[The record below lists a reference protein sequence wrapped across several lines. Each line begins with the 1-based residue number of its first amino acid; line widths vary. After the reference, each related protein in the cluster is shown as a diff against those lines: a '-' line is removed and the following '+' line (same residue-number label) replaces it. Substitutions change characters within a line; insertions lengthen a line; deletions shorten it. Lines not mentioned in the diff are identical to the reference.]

1 MARTVSP
8 QIEQNPIKAEA
19 VCIGGNSSA
28 GPPNGVAGSAGSWCY
43 DDVGTAGLKRLIA
56 QSIDAGVEILS
67 VAQNMNT
74 TWRSQVGSEF
84 MTAANKTWF
93 KSLVDV
99 ARAGGVEMG
108 AYQLILNARSATAFN
123 QAAPSSAAVVAA
135 SLNKGYDC
143 LIPTEGLDT
152 ISSSSAGN
160 ASTCHVNGA
169 HCALCGATVFY
180 DQMDASMQE
189 WWNVTVRVPG
199 CHNFMPS
206 HCSLSLDLFFS
217 SFFSIGFCI
226 QDFNQ
231 RFMLTCAINIGV
243 VCSQRVLQQQ
253 TQMGPNR
260 ERRAA
265 MHRTLTTMG

>member
-1 MARTVSP
+1 
-8 QIEQNPIKAEA
+8 
-19 VCIGGNSSA
+19 
-28 GPPNGVAGSAGSWCY
+28 
-43 DDVGTAGLKRLIA
+43 
-56 QSIDAGVEILS
+56 
-67 VAQNMNT
+67 MNN

-206 HCSLSLDLFFS
+206 HCSLSLGLFFS